1 MFLGG
6 QNIHNNM
13 HVCSYIVETAE
24 NQKVR
29 NCPYS
34 PEICSCH
41 TVGVMRAKT
50 KCAYIFSHWTPD
62 KDEKYQGPLSLN
74 ELMRLHSTAHSRV
87 MQISTNVYRYLLSL
101 DAILLTLV
109 KSIGQIIHKSKVIL
123 SYIISIL
130 LFV

>member
-1 MFLGG
+1 MCL
-6 QNIHNNM
+6 H
-13 HVCSYIVETAE
+13 
-24 NQKVR
+24 
-29 NCPYS
+29 
-34 PEICSCH
+34 
-41 TVGVMRAKT
+41 
-50 KCAYIFSHWTPD
+50 FSHWTPD

-101 DAILLTLV
+101 DAIFLTLV